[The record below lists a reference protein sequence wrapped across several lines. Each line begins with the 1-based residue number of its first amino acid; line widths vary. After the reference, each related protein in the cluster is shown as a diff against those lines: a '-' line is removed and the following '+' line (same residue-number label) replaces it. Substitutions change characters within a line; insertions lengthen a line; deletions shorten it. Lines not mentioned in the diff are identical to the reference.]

1 MKNDGSAEGGSDGMD
16 GSFMA
21 FDFNHKQLT
30 YASAYSSIWIA
41 RDQEIIELPTDKM
54 PVGKHIR
61 DTISFTQQTIQLRA
75 GDMLY
80 AFTDGMA
87 DQFGGPQGKKF
98 MYRRMKELIQTI
110 SSLSPEKQYQ
120 YFSAALIEWQG
131 DIEQVD
137 DITIIGIRI

>member
-1 MKNDGSAEGGSDGMD
+1 
-16 GSFMA
+16 
-21 FDFNHKQLT
+21 
-30 YASAYSSIWIA
+30 
-41 RDQEIIELPTDKM
+41 M